1 MDYSSTPTWEERK
14 KAFRNWEKYKSEK
27 LNISQYSEYKRSL
40 EYRLL
45 KLTKLG
51 QQTEQRD
58 FTCDEHRAWGIES
71 TRLREEIWTEIFQEQ
86 DRLFVGTADGPDRA
100 RAVAEITE
108 DLMLTMGALP
118 PYWKCSELLQIQP
131 EHGIIR
137 AANFCLNK
145 LEQLND

>member
-1 MDYSSTPTWEERK
+1 MNYSSIPTWEQRK
-14 KAFRNWEKYKSEK
+14 AAFRDWEKYKSGK

-45 KLTKLG
+45 KLSKLG
-51 QQTEQRD
+51 QQTEHRD

-71 TRLREEIWTEIFQEQ
+71 TRLREEIWNEIYQEQ
-86 DRLFVGTADGPDRA
+86 DRLFTGMASLDRA
-100 RAVAEITE
+100 RIVAELTE
-108 DLMLTMGALP
+108 DQMLTMGALP

-131 EHGIIR
+131 EHGIMR

-145 LEQLND
+145 LEKLND